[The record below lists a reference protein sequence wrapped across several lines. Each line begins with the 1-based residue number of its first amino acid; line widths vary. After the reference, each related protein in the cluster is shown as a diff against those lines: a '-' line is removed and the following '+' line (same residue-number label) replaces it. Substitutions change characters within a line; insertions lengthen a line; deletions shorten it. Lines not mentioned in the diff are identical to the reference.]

1 MIQLTKRLVMTADDH
16 CYIVGE
22 PYQKAGRPLEIRKP
36 TYYSTAAQAVQGALK
51 RTMRK
56 AVADGEITT
65 LREFIEKQEQLLT
78 ELETLIAPLDVREA
92 VRNGVEGR
100 VAAKTGKDTS
110 QPLDGEKEA

>member
-1 MIQLTKRLVMTADDH
+1 MIQLTKRLVMTADEH

-22 PYQKAGRPLEIRKP
+22 TYQKDGRPLEIKKP
-36 TYYSTAAQAVQGALK
+36 TYYSTAAQAVKGALK

-65 LREFIEKQEQLLT
+65 LREFIEKQERLLT

-92 VRNGVEGR
+92 ARSGVEGME
-100 VAAKTGKDTS
+100 AAGMGKDTS
-110 QPLDGEKEA
+110 QPSEDEKEA